1 MTPPQVPAGSR
12 AASPDH
18 RFLLRLLRPYR
29 GALLVALLLMSAQS
43 ATTLASPWLAGRFA
57 AAVLQGRPVADLL
70 LVWFGLIVVQ
80 AVLGYLVSLRMQR
93 TASALNADACS
104 RLFDHLQS
112 LPLRWHQDRRRGEV
126 LTLLTEDVQ
135 RLGYYVTGILTPL
148 LPLLLTCAGAL
159 VMMLRIDPWI
169 DAQHHHQ
176 GTGAGEQQRQQ
187 RGQDARHVIAQALDV
202 LGQQRQHL
210 ATTPVLVPAQRQ
222 RLQVVE
228 QPAAGIR
235 IQRRGGALHAQA
247 DQVTE
252 HRLDDDQ
259 AEPDQQKVGHRATLQ
274 HRRGKPAR
282 QPGRGQRGRA
292 LRRHQQQRH
301 QQRPAVRP
309 QQPQQEAMVGG
320 CRPGAGR
327 HLWRS
332 HGFTRMCGGPTLRSR
347 SPSSCRSM
355 SPPAPTATLAQR
367 VTHFD
372 EVLFQEVGGE
382 AVLLDLASEQYFGLD
397 PVGTRRHC
405 CDAHACR
412 LQYLAIR
419 PKSHENSV
427 RNASRNPFA
436 SRRMCASG
444 KSHACSTGY
453 SRRM

>member
-169 DAQHHHQ
+169 
-176 GTGAGEQQRQQ
+176 G
-187 RGQDARHVIAQALDV
+187 
-202 LGQQRQHL
+202 L
-210 ATTPVLVPAQRQ
+210 AVAVLVPGLMVAVRLAGRRLRPLATAAIEANAAKAAVAEQSLVMLPIIKAFSGEPAESARFLARTHALRDLQLRQ
-222 RLQVVE
+222 ARLQELIGPGVRIV
-228 QPAAGIR
+228 ASAG
-235 IQRRGGALHAQA
+235 
-247 DQVTE
+247 
-252 HRLDDDQ
+252 
-259 AEPDQQKVGHRATLQ
+259 
-274 HRRGKPAR
+274 
-282 QPGRGQRGRA
+282 
-292 LRRHQQQRH
+292 
-301 QQRPAVRP
+301 
-309 QQPQQEAMVGG
+309 
-320 CRPGAGR
+320 
-327 HLWRS
+327 
-332 HGFTRMCGGPTLRSR
+332 
-347 SPSSCRSM
+347 
-355 SPPAPTATLAQR
+355 
-367 VTHFD
+367 
-372 EVLFQEVGGE
+372 
-382 AVLLDLASEQYFGLD
+382 VLLLLWVS
-397 PVGTRRHC
+397 
-405 CDAHACR
+405 
-412 LQYLAIR
+412 
-419 PKSHENSV
+419 
-427 RNASRNPFA
+427 SRGV
-436 SRRMCASG
+436 ASG
-444 KSHACSTGY
+444 AMAPAELVSLLLYGLLLT
-453 SRRM
+453 SR